1 MKNNNTFTYALPN
14 SKETRAGAMACIRA
28 IRKVTKLVD
37 FKNLK
42 TDSYLEV
49 LRNGDD
55 AGQIML
61 DATGANLSQFETGFI
76 LLFAEYIEDVVTRG
90 EPPDLSIVNTWDGWN
105 PYSTKT
111 TKQIEALRKER
122 LDDHDEIM
130 AEENNVIS
138 LCAFRNK

>member
-1 MKNNNTFTYALPN
+1 M
-14 SKETRAGAMACIRA
+14 
-28 IRKVTKLVD
+28 D

-42 TDSYLEV
+42 THSYLEV

-61 DATGANLSQFETGFI
+61 DAAGANLSQFETRFI

-90 EPPDLSIVNTWDGWN
+90 EPPDLSKVNKLDGWN

-122 LDDHDEIM
+122 LDDHDELM
-130 AEENNVIS
+130 SEGNNVIS
-138 LCAFRNK
+138 LCAFRNR

>member
-1 MKNNNTFTYALPN
+1 
-14 SKETRAGAMACIRA
+14 MACIRA
-28 IRKVTKLVD
+28 IKEVTKLVD

-90 EPPDLSIVNTWDGWN
+90 EPPDLSKVNKWDGWN